1 MRSSTFNRPRSVAR
15 STRVCLW
22 FIFSA
27 LATGAACHTEIP
39 DPLWKGEHLHYGTTT
54 SAPICRGSFYRQ
66 ELHAVETARLLG
78 FDLSGVIHYTR
89 ATPSEVDEY
98 CFGHS
103 SDGCQYD
110 DDGMNLAFSVRNFD
124 FHELAHAV
132 AEFAGLSGA
141 QPFAEG
147 FAEVFSDGID
157 LDMPRLPI
165 AEVLQRFKPH
175 DDTYYTMAL
184 FARFLIERHGLD
196 GFLDLLRAT
205 ERDDDFARMSAA
217 FTGVYGEPL
226 EVAMTEFD
234 AYPSCSEMSNRIA
247 AVDCN
252 LPLQPW
258 DVGLLE
264 LTAEIDCSRDDV
276 LGPTRAGHIYTTR
289 AFEITTSALYALGTS
304 EPDGLSFFRLVKCG
318 SCWDSY
324 DETFFDETF
333 EIRALT
339 PGRYYLLM
347 GRHIDA
353 PGEISF
359 VIGS

>member
-1 MRSSTFNRPRSVAR
+1 M
-15 STRVCLW
+15 
-22 FIFSA
+22 A
-27 LATGAACHTEIP
+27 LATGAACRTEIP
-39 DPLWKGEHLHYGTTT
+39 NPIWKGEHLHYGTTT

-78 FDLSGVIHYTR
+78 FELSGVIHYTR
-89 ATPSEVDEY
+89 ATAPEVEEY
-98 CFGHS
+98 CFGKAGE
-103 SDGCQYD
+103 GCQYD
-110 DDGMNLAFSVRNFD
+110 DNGKNVVFSDDTFN
-124 FHELAHAV
+124 FHEIAHAV
-132 AEFAGLSGA
+132 VEFAGFLGA

-147 FAEVFSDGID
+147 FAEVFGDGID
-157 LDMPRLPI
+157 LDMPRVPI
-165 AEVLQRFKPH
+165 ADVLH
-175 DDTYYTMAL
+175 DFQLDDGHYYTMAL
-184 FARFLIERHGLD
+184 FARFLIERHGFD
-196 GFLDLLRAT
+196 QFIELLRAT
-205 ERDDDFARMSAA
+205 DWDDDFARMSAVFA
-217 FTGVYGEPL
+217 DVYGEPL
-226 EVAMTEFD
+226 DAAMTDFD

-247 AVDCN
+247 VVDCN

-258 DVGLLE
+258 DGGLLE

-276 LGPTRAGHIYTTR
+276 LGPTRGGHIYTTR
-289 AFEITTSALYALGTS
+289 AFEVTTSALYVLGTS

-339 PGRYYLLM
+339 PGRYYLMM